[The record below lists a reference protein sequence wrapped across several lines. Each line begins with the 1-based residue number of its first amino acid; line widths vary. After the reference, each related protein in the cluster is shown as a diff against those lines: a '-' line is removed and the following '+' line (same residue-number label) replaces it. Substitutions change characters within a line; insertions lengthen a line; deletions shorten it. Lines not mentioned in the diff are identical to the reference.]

1 MGGTI
6 LTEFEVAE
14 AVFMAD
20 KEKHSESHKPG
31 IPYGN
36 YSAQNDLSYHF
47 SPYGGSTTFKNMKK
61 KAEQA
66 ITDHEFKG

>member
-1 MGGTI
+1 MGDTI
-6 LTEFEVAE
+6 LTKYEVWE

-20 KEKHSESHKPG
+20 KEKKSESHKSN

-36 YSAQNDLSYHF
+36 YSAQSDLSYHF
-47 SPYGGSTTFKNMKK
+47 TPYGGSATFKNMKK